1 MTILNPPSMNFQ
13 PTDPILQ
20 SKQESLDIQD
30 LVGSWHIHWKVKD
43 ITLFSTVY
51 TRIDQ
56 VFVLWGII
64 AIAVFSVAQF
74 LPVSWITQAI
84 LWTMLTLLGA
94 IGMVR
99 LTCFW
104 AQVERLMWVVYAWA
118 VLMVIGVVL
127 TNLGI
132 WFNLGSLL
140 INLCPLWLGLSAL
153 GYVITGLGIQSR
165 ALLLTGAIHVIS
177 IWLLPYVESYQYFST
192 GSVIG
197 ISLILLAQVQWDMRP
212 PIEYSLLTEEQKVF
226 NREQHQL
233 RQTMR

>member
-1 MTILNPPSMNFQ
+1 MNFQ
-13 PTDPILQ
+13 PADPVLR

-43 ITLFSTVY
+43 ITLFSTIY

-56 VFVLWGII
+56 VFVLWSMI

-74 LPVSWITQAI
+74 LPVSWITQSI
-84 LWTMLTLLGA
+84 WWSILTLLGA
-94 IGMVR
+94 VGMVQ
-99 LTCFW
+99 LTSFW
-104 AQVERLMWVVYAWA
+104 AQVERLMWVVYTWA
-118 VLMVIGVVL
+118 ALMVIGVVL

-165 ALLLTGAIHVIS
+165 ALLLTGAIHVVS
-177 IWLLPYVESYQYFST
+177 IGLLPYVESYQYFST

-226 NREQHQL
+226 NHEQHQL
-233 RQTMR
+233 RQIIRSKV